1 MAEPGDPRKPED
13 EFDDQVGFCS
23 PESVAGRSVERA
35 ADTESE
41 PVDQAPE
48 PQPAPQPEPVAPA
61 PPVREERT
69 LEPETPPMSEPDP
82 HPEPA
87 SAAAAPAFV
96 SRAERRR
103 ALDEEP
109 RDRLT
114 WALTIYALILFAVPT
129 LGFSA
134 IIGLLAVTGRT
145 VNASPFLFSHYV
157 YQQRTLWIAAIGALL
172 ALILIPVGLGVF
184 VLFVL
189 AVWTLARGVAG
200 VWRLKN
206 ARPISNPRTWLF

>member
-13 EFDDQVGFCS
+13 EFDDQIGFCS
-23 PESVAGRSVERA
+23 PESVTGRPVERA
-35 ADTESE
+35 PESE
-41 PVDQAPE
+41 AVHQTPEPGPRPEPEAVDLPVDEE
-48 PQPAPQPEPVAPA
+48 PSP
-61 PPVREERT
+61 
-69 LEPETPPMSEPDP
+69 EPETPPMSEPDP
-82 HPEPA
+82 HPE
-87 SAAAAPAFV
+87 SVSAAPAFV

-184 VLFVL
+184 VLFLL